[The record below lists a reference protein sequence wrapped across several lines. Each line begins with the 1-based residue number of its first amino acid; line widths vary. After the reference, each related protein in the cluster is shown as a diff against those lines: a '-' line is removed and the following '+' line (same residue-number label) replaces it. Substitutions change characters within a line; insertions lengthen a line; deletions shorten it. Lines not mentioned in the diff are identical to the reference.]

1 MTGSDPVKFIKL
13 TMSFKKTPIII
24 GLHQIVC
31 MKPRYQNGNGTILIL
46 TSGEHTHSIGG
57 GFRNER
63 LEVVESM
70 QEIEGWLRVKNK

>member
-46 TSGEHTHSIGG
+46 TSGESIGG

-63 LEVVESM
+63 VEVVESL

>member
-13 TMSFKKTPIII
+13 TLSLKKTPIII
-24 GLHQIVC
+24 GIHQIVC
-31 MKPRYQNGNGTILIL
+31 MKPRYSTGNGTILTL
-46 TSGEHTHSIGG
+46 TSGESIGG

-70 QEIEGWLRVKNK
+70 QEIESWLRIKNR

>member
-13 TMSFKKTPIII
+13 TMSFKETPIII
-24 GLHQIVC
+24 GLNQIVW
-31 MKPRYQNGNGTILIL
+31 MKPHYQNGNGTILIL
-46 TSGEHTHSIGG
+46 TSGESSGG

-70 QEIEGWLRVKNK
+70 KEIEGWLRVKNK

>member
-13 TMSFKKTPIII
+13 TMSSKKTPIII
-24 GLHQIVC
+24 GLHQIVY
-31 MKPRYQNGNGTILIL
+31 MKPRYQNGNGTILTL
-46 TSGEHTHSIGG
+46 TSGESIGG